1 MPHLVLE
8 FQASDGPTACAC
20 CGGRTVPAEGPHLA
34 RADTLAVV
42 CHECGKKHDPA
53 LAALLELAS
62 VAQRVGT
69 IGRHHVSPPMT
80 ALLDLAR
87 AAENYTCAPPRV
99 PTPG

>member
-8 FQASDGPTACAC
+8 LHPADGPTPCAC
-20 CGGRTVPAEGPHLA
+20 CGDRPVSSDGPRLA
-34 RADTLAVV
+34 RADTLESV
-42 CHECGKKHDPA
+42 CYECGKKHDPP
-53 LAALLELAS
+53 LAALLELAC

-87 AAENYTCAPPRV
+87 AAENYTCAAL
-99 PTPG
+99 TH